1 MTRKSGMLACLL
13 VLAFL
18 YLVQIL
24 SQLSG
29 GIREENVTKMS
40 GEAEPSPGR
49 NIPTPEQ
56 CFYASFKI
64 YLSDSRT
71 NSICE
76 LEDSG
81 WLKRLEFRKKNKSPS
96 PPQTLRDKVRL

>member
-1 MTRKSGMLACLL
+1 MTRKSGMLACL
-13 VLAFL
+13 VFAFL
-18 YLVQIL
+18 YLVQIH

-29 GIREENVTKMS
+29 GIREENVSKMS
-40 GEAEPSPGR
+40 GEAESSPGR

-81 WLKRLEFRKKNKSPS
+81 QGQIGSLYF
-96 PPQTLRDKVRL
+96 

>member
-1 MTRKSGMLACLL
+1 MLS
-13 VLAFL
+13 F
-18 YLVQIL
+18 IL
-24 SQLSG
+24 CKYTDNYHG
-29 GIREENVTKMS
+29 AIREENVTKMS
-40 GEAEPSPGR
+40 GEAETSQGR

-81 WLKRLEFRKKNKSPS
+81 WLKRLEFRKKINLLP
-96 PPQTLRDKVRL
+96 LRRL